1 MITVRESGKGKLLEY
16 DGVQFWIQKR
26 WQRADGQLTPAG
38 KQAMA
43 RAMGEHRR
51 HWDFNA
57 CRVFTVVRETG
68 QAVLVRCPVTAA
80 ETDLPGQK
88 QEAAEFWIPRSMIR
102 NYGYVRGKVRELERN
117 LPFGGKLV
125 WGKAGS

>member
-1 MITVRESGKGKLLEY
+1 MITVRESEKGRLLEY

-26 WQRADGQLTPAG
+26 WQREDGQLTPAG

-43 RAMGEHRR
+43 KALQEHGR

-57 CRVFTVVRETG
+57 CRVFTTVRETEG
-68 QAVLVRCPVTAA
+68 AVLVRCPVAA
-80 ETDLPGQK
+80 PETDLPCRK
-88 QEAAEFWIPRSMIR
+88 QETAEFWIPRSMIR
-102 NYGYVRGKVRELERN
+102 NYAFVRGKAREIERN